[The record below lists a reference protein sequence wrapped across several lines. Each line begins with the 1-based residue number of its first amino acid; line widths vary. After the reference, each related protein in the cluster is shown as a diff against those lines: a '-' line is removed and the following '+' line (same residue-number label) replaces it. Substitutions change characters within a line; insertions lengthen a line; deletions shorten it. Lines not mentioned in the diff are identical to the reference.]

1 MDRYVIIGNP
11 VAHSRSP
18 DIHARFAAQT
28 GEVLDYGRLLAPL
41 DAFEATARA
50 FFESG
55 GRGANVT
62 LPFKI
67 EAHAF
72 ADERTAR
79 ALEAGA
85 ANTLVR
91 EGSRLRADNTD
102 GAGLAR
108 DLVDNLGL
116 ALRGARVL
124 LLGAGGAARGV
135 VAPLLALGPGE
146 LVVANRTEDRALEL
160 AERFRAKGRVCGIAL
175 SAIAGP
181 FDLVINATS
190 TSTHGEPLAL
200 PPGVLHAGTLAYD
213 MAYGAAAGPFLAAAR
228 ERGARTSDGL
238 GMLVEQAAESFEIW
252 RGKRPATAPVIAA
265 LRAA

>member
-79 ALEAGA
+79 AL
-85 ANTLVR
+85 
-91 EGSRLRADNTD
+91 
-102 GAGLAR
+102 
-108 DLVDNLGL
+108 
-116 ALRGARVL
+116 
-124 LLGAGGAARGV
+124 
-135 VAPLLALGPGE
+135 
-146 LVVANRTEDRALEL
+146 
-160 AERFRAKGRVCGIAL
+160 
-175 SAIAGP
+175 
-181 FDLVINATS
+181 
-190 TSTHGEPLAL
+190 
-200 PPGVLHAGTLAYD
+200 
-213 MAYGAAAGPFLAAAR
+213 
-228 ERGARTSDGL
+228 
-238 GMLVEQAAESFEIW
+238 
-252 RGKRPATAPVIAA
+252 
-265 LRAA
+265 